1 MAGTDSMETMI
12 RMSALQPMSQ
22 DTISIL
28 ESAGSRGNS
37 TIRRPV
43 GVKAPERPEENTIT
57 RSKGEEKCIRREE
70 RRRDKHKTSDKL
82 LFHQKLAGVREK
94 PALT

>member
-1 MAGTDSMETMI
+1 MAGTDSMDTMM

-28 ESAGSRGNS
+28 ERAGSRGNS

-43 GVKAPERPEENTIT
+43 GVNAPRGHEGDN
-57 RSKGEEKCIRREE
+57 SKVTTCVKKI
-70 RRRDKHKTSDKL
+70 
-82 LFHQKLAGVREK
+82 
-94 PALT
+94 

>member
-28 ESAGSRGNS
+28 ERAGSRGNS

-43 GVKAPERPEENTIT
+43 GVKEPEGTKENAIT
-57 RSKGEEKCIRREE
+57 RSNVKNINVHE
-70 RRRDKHKTSDKL
+70 T
-82 LFHQKLAGVREK
+82 
-94 PALT
+94 

>member
-1 MAGTDSMETMI
+1 MAGTDNMETMM

-28 ESAGSRGNS
+28 ERAGSRGNS

-43 GVKAPERPEENTIT
+43 GVRAPERTKENKYKVTHEEYK
-57 RSKGEEKCIRREE
+57 R
-70 RRRDKHKTSDKL
+70 L
-82 LFHQKLAGVREK
+82 
-94 PALT
+94 

>member
-12 RMSALQPMSQ
+12 RMSALQAMSQ

-43 GVKAPERPEENTIT
+43 GVKEPERT
-57 RSKGEEKCIRREE
+57 
-70 RRRDKHKTSDKL
+70 
-82 LFHQKLAGVREK
+82 
-94 PALT
+94 